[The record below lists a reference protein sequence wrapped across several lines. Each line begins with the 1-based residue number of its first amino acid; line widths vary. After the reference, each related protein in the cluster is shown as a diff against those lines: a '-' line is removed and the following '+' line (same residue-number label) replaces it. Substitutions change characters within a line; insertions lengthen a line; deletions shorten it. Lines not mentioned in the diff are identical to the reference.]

1 MRCIVIGGGLAGL
14 MAAKVLRSRH
24 NDAQISIIERMDT
37 IGGLL
42 GGVEYDEQNLYFDLG
57 THIFQETG
65 YSELDQVLLNSV
77 PSDDLIHFPV
87 GEGDTAG
94 AVFGGR
100 MQINTH
106 YPDVRGDINLVSSL
120 RAHIAST
127 EDAVAPVDRTAPLL
141 ETASSRFGDIFSNEI
156 IGPTLARV
164 YGQPADALAGFAML
178 LPGWTRVVVDDYAN
192 WETNAGNERYRSIA
206 SVPDQRLLPTELRH
220 GRRSFYSR
228 NRGSRAF
235 VDGIAKKLY
244 EVDVD
249 LLCGATILSLDIA
262 RRSIEMID
270 AKGHTRR
277 LNADLIILATGVIGA
292 AHMLGVD
299 IQRRG
304 FDRPM
309 PNWVINVVLE
319 QPSVSDLCYLYGFD
333 LDCEWYRVTNYR
345 AFSGDKNDRRLTFE
359 VLGKHDV
366 ESTTFPQQLTNQLHR
381 LGLLKSS
388 KLEFAKCQKLG
399 AGFPAPTVRNM
410 RALTDL
416 GTELSASLPPTVILG
431 GIGASNGLF
440 FQNEIVTNLCQ
451 RIAAMK

>member
-14 MAAKVLRSRH
+14 MAARVLRSRH
-24 NDAQISIIERMDT
+24 HDADISIIERNAT

-42 GGVEYDEQNLYFDLG
+42 GGVEYEEQNLYFDHG

-100 MQINTH
+100 IQVNTH
-106 YPDVRGDINLVSSL
+106 YPDVRGDVSLVTSL

-127 EDAVAPVDRTAPLL
+127 EEAVAHVDRTAPLI
-141 ETASSRFGDIFSNEI
+141 ETASSRFGAIFANEI

-192 WETNAGNERYRSIA
+192 WEANVDNERYRSIA

-235 VDGIAKKLY
+235 VDGIAKQLY
-244 EVDVD
+244 GADVE
-249 LLCGATILSLDIA
+249 LFCGATILSLDIA

-270 AKGHTRR
+270 GKGQCRR
-277 LNADLIILATGVIGA
+277 LNADLIVLATGVTGA
-292 AHMLGVD
+292 AHMLGLD
-299 IQRRG
+299 MQQKG

-309 PNWVINVVLE
+309 PHWVINVVLE
-319 QPSVSDLCYLYGFD
+319 QPSDSDLCYIYGFD
-333 LDCEWYRVTNYR
+333 SDCEWYRVTNYR

-359 VLGKHDV
+359 VLGND
-366 ESTTFPQQLTNQLHR
+366 EIDSITFPQQLTNQLHR
-381 LGLLKSS
+381 LGILKSS
-388 KLEFAKCQKLG
+388 RLEFAECRKLG

-416 GTELSASLPPTVILG
+416 GAELTASLPPKVILG
-431 GIGASNGLF
+431 GIGASKGLF
-440 FQNEIVTNLCQ
+440 FQNEIVIDLCQ
-451 RIAAMK
+451 RVAAIK